1 MEKFESW
8 AIVELFGHQRIA
20 GKISEQQIGGCSF
33 LRVDV
38 PASENSPAYTKLYGN
53 GAIYGITI
61 TDEETARAAAKHL
74 GPQPMDEWSVRESY
88 KLLTAAK
95 NDDGVPF

>member
-38 PASENSPAYTKLYGN
+38 PASESSPAYTKLYGN

-61 TDEETARAAAKHL
+61 ADEETARVAATHL
-74 GPQPMDEWSVRESY
+74 SEQPMDQWSVRETY
-88 KLLTAAK
+88 KLLTDRTGDK
-95 NDDGVPF
+95 DY